1 MKLLKLQANV
11 RNTPAQMGDG
21 RPQGLAISTPV
32 EDGRPQGLAISTPV
46 EDGRPQGLA
55 ISTPVEDGRPQGAT
69 PPLHTTPVP
78 TMYEQ
83 FPHRVIV
90 GTGVGRGSGMPPCG
104 RPSSPTLVAHPIPCG
119 RPSPLTIVYLL
130 VITCFLLTSCSIG
143 GQQGAMPTATAV
155 PGSNL
160 PPPQSVSE
168 EALLQTEQVLLMTP
182 HPLRDLYS
190 LVRRL
195 KLHTPRPIPHVGR
208 TTPLNEHVGQ
218 EDMFWISNQD
228 TYTYSRIRAR
238 LVDVTPHV
246 YMYVEDGQPVDLAA
260 LQSSANVFETKIYP
274 TDRAAFGSEWT
285 PGIDDDVHLTILNAV
300 GLGSSVGGYFSAEDE
315 YPTSVNRYSNER
327 EMFYVSLDSS
337 IPGSPDY
344 NATLAHEFQHMI
356 HWHAHPLDLSW
367 TNEGMSV
374 LAQHINGYPV
384 SGFDA
389 AFMQSPDTQLNDWS
403 DDASA
408 AVAHYGA
415 GYLFMDYFSEHYGGT
430 AILKELLTDPA
441 SPPINFNDVLKRH
454 GYTDTF
460 LDVLQKWYIA
470 NYVNDS
476 NVGLPNQPCNA
487 ARASSSAQQGC
498 KEDSGEYG
506 YSTIQVQGVT
516 PQHTIRRFPSSEN
529 DTVHQYAAEYY
540 DIEPGNR
547 HGTLHIDVQGTPMV
561 RIVGNDPYQS
571 SYEWWGNRYDN
582 MDSTL
587 THSFDLTHI
596 AGKRATLQFA
606 TWFDLEQ
613 NYDYAYVEASTDGQN
628 WTTLKGTYTTT
639 NNPTGANL
647 GNGYTGDSE
656 QPGANT
662 PTTSGNAPQWVQES
676 VDLSTYVGKHVQI
689 RFEEVTDDAV
699 NWQGFAIDNI
709 RIPEIGFRDMAM
721 SDNGWVSNGFIR
733 SQNELPQHFSL
744 QALLYSGNTFTVS
757 SAQVNLAT
765 GQGTLTVPDFGGKI
779 DHVVVILSA
788 YAAETTLPAHY
799 TITTSIGK

>member
-1 MKLLKLQANV
+1 MKKFKYFLLILC
-11 RNTPAQMGDG
+11 
-21 RPQGLAISTPV
+21 L
-32 EDGRPQGLAISTPV
+32 
-46 EDGRPQGLA
+46 
-55 ISTPVEDGRPQGAT
+55 
-69 PPLHTTPVP
+69 
-78 TMYEQ
+78 
-83 FPHRVIV
+83 
-90 GTGVGRGSGMPPCG
+90 
-104 RPSSPTLVAHPIPCG
+104 
-119 RPSPLTIVYLL
+119 
-130 VITCFLLTSCSIG
+130 LLTSCSIG
-143 GQQGAMPTATAV
+143 GGPQSATPTATAV

-168 EALLQTEQVLLMTP
+168 QALLQTEQLLLMTP

-195 KLHTPRPIPHVGR
+195 KLHTPQPIPHVGR

-218 EDMFWISNQD
+218 EDMFWISNLD
-228 TYTYSRIRAR
+228 THTYSRIRAR
-238 LVDVTPHV
+238 LVDITPHV
-246 YMYVEDGQPVDLAA
+246 YIYVEDGQQIDLAA
-260 LQSSANVFETKIYP
+260 LQSSANAFETKIYP

-285 PGIDDDVHLTILNAV
+285 PGIDDDVHLTILNAI

-315 YPTSVNRYSNER
+315 YPTSVNPYSNER

-337 IPGSPDY
+337 IPGSTDY

-356 HWHAHPLDLSW
+356 HWHEHPLDLSW

-384 SGFDA
+384 DGFDA
-389 AFMQSPDTQLNDWS
+389 AFMQNPDTQLNDWTN
-403 DDASA
+403 DVSA
-408 AVAHYGA
+408 AAAHYGE
-415 GYLFMDYFSEHYGGT
+415 GYLFMDYFTEHYGGT

-441 SPPINFNDVLKRH
+441 SPPTNFNDVLKRH

-460 LDVLQKWYIA
+460 LDVLQKWHIA

-476 NVGLPNQPCNA
+476 NV
-487 ARASSSAQQGC
+487 
-498 KEDSGEYG
+498 DSGEYG
-506 YSTIQVQGVT
+506 YNTVQVQGVT
-516 PQHTIRRFPSSEN
+516 PQHTIRRFPGSEN

-540 DIEPGNR
+540 DIQSGNR

-561 RIVGNDPYQS
+561 RIIGNDPYQS

-587 THSFDLTHI
+587 THSFDLTRV
-596 AGKRATLQFA
+596 AGKHATLQFA

-628 WTTLKGTYTTT
+628 WTTLKGSYTTT
-639 NNPTGANL
+639 DNATGANL
-647 GNGYTGDSE
+647 GNGYTGDSG
-656 QPGANT
+656 QGGMNANT
-662 PTTSGNAPQWVQES
+662 PTTTSNTPQWVQES
-676 VDLSTYVGKHVQI
+676 VDLSAYAGKHVQI

-699 NWQGFAIDNI
+699 NWQGFAIDDI
-709 RIPEIGFRDMAM
+709 RIPEIGFRDTAT

-733 SQNELPQHFSL
+733 SQNELPEHFSV
-744 QALLYSGNTFTVS
+744 QALLYTGNTFTVT
-757 SAQVNLAT
+757 SAQVNLAS
-765 GQGTLTVPDFGGKI
+765 GHGTLTVPDFGGKI

-788 YAAETTLPAHY
+788 YAAETTLPAHF